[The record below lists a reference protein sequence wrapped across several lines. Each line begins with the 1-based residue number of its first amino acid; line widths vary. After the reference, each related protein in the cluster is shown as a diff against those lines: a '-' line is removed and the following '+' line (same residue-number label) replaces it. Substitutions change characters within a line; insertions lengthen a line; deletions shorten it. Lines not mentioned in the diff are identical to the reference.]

1 MNAAKPGR
9 FTVRIGVR
17 SYELDVNGHV
27 NHAVYHQYAEHA
39 RMEHLRAA
47 GLSQPVLDAHG
58 ITVVLLSTTVH
69 FRAELRAGEQVEI
82 DSEIGFT
89 ERKPFTMRHRL
100 VRETGR
106 ARGADSAGGADRND
120 GAGGAGSA
128 DGAGG
133 ELAAEADCTLGV
145 LDVVTRRLVPDPY
158 GRLIAAASAP
168 EVLGPGPDRPATR

>member
-1 MNAAKPGR
+1 MSAVQPGR

-17 SYELDVNGHV
+17 SYEMDVNGHV

-47 GLSQPVLDAHG
+47 GLSQPALDAAG

-69 FRAELRAGEQVEI
+69 FRAELRVGEQVEI

-100 VRETGR
+100 VRETG
-106 ARGADSAGGADRND
+106 D
-120 GAGGAGSA
+120 GR
-128 DGAGG
+128 
-133 ELAAEADCTLGV
+133 ELAAEAECTMGV
-145 LDVVTRRLVPDPY
+145 LDVATRRLVADPY
-158 GRLIAAASAP
+158 GRLVAAASAP
-168 EVLGPGPDRPATR
+168 EVLGPGPARQAATGA